1 MIKNEYIITEEEFSK
16 LVCNLKEPP
25 EYNYF
30 MKSIIHAKLLST
42 ELQKERENLI
52 NKLFP
57 KATKEDQKL
66 GWKHDYK
73 YLMHLMTLQEEISGN
88 DFIAGLE
95 EIDGLLTAIEKIMN
109 E

>member
-1 MIKNEYIITEEEFSK
+1 MKNEYVITEEEFSN
-16 LVCNLKEPP
+16 LVCDLKDPP

-30 MKSIIHAKLLST
+30 MKSIHAKILST

-66 GWKHDYK
+66 GWKHNYK
-73 YLMHLMTLQEEISGN
+73 YLMRLTTLQQEHFEN
-88 DFIAGLE
+88 VFILGME
-95 EIDGLLTAIEKIMN
+95 EIDGLLTAMEKIMN